1 MGLRVS
7 VSPVDLVTK
16 GSDNL
21 GIIEAAN
28 NSLNLTENGRTA
40 SPRDLT
46 APRINVQW
54 TRGGA
59 TLSDVH
65 SAAG

>member
-1 MGLRVS
+1 MKQNYLQVFPS
-7 VSPVDLVTK
+7 
-16 GSDNL
+16 GSDV
-21 GIIEAAN
+21 APN
-28 NSLNLTENGRTA
+28 NSLNLTENGGTA
-40 SPRDLT
+40 PPRDLT
-46 APRINVQW
+46 APRINVHR